1 MRTEPDDSPTTALAL
16 LERTVPGEDHAL
28 TESSRPAVSC
38 DIGELFLAEL
48 QVRRERLRHWL
59 RLLSEEA
66 GLSGGD
72 FPGVKGSR
80 HKCRG
85 PRRPACT
92 ERRLRAR
99 RGCTA
104 A

>member
-1 MRTEPDDSPTTALAL
+1 MKTEPDDSSTTALAL

-28 TESSRPAVSC
+28 AESSRSPLSC

-48 QVRRERLRHWL
+48 QTRRERLRHWIT
-59 RLLSEEA
+59 LLSEEA
-66 GLSGGD
+66 RSSGGGI
-72 FPGVKGSR
+72 PVAGGSR

-85 PRRPACT
+85 PRLPSRAK
-92 ERRLRAR
+92 RLRAR
-99 RGCTA
+99 SHSTA

>member
-1 MRTEPDDSPTTALAL
+1 MKTEPDDSPTTALAL
-16 LERTVPGEDHAL
+16 LERPVPGEDHAL

-48 QVRRERLRHWL
+48 EVRRERLRHWI

-66 GLSGGD
+66 RLSGGGI
-72 FPGVKGSR
+72 PVAHGPR

-85 PRRPACT
+85 PRLATRAEPP
-92 ERRLRAR
+92 LRAR
-99 RGCTA
+99 RHSTA